1 MKMQKSVKFINLKIN
16 INLKNK
22 NKYKI
27 RQI

>member
-1 MKMQKSVKFINLKIN
+1 MKMQKSVKFVNLKIN

>member
-1 MKMQKSVKFINLKIN
+1 MKMQKSVKFVNLKIN
-16 INLKNK
+16 INLKKK

>member
-1 MKMQKSVKFINLKIN
+1 MKMQKSVKFVNLKIN

-27 RQI
+27 RQT

>member
-1 MKMQKSVKFINLKIN
+1 MKMQKSVKFVNLKTN